1 MCCCIAKKLSKDFE
15 NSWIVDH
22 LWRPVFK
29 YTAPA
34 ACLSFLF
41 DKNLIWHE
49 QIFSSLPPIE
59 HFWQEPKILIF
70 SQNDPGVSEAV
81 QTWQFNFGLLPSK
94 IV

>member
-1 MCCCIAKKLSKDFE
+1 MKKQRNCQRILRTAELSIIYEDQSS
-15 NSWIVDH
+15 NI
-22 LWRPVFK
+22 LLL
-29 YTAPA
+29 A